1 MIYII
6 LASIFAGFGSYI
18 LRKGDLLNFINGLI
32 TFNFSNLKFVD
43 YTITGII
50 LNLIAIFLWQSSF
63 KSNFNFSTAL
73 SIYESL
79 TLLTGV
85 MISLVVDKSYLGSNF
100 YFGTILIIS
109 GIIIL
114 SKNAIN

>member
-32 TFNFSNLKFVD
+32 TLNFSNLKFVD

-50 LNLIAIFLWQSSF
+50 LNLIAIFLWSLFGFVHSF
-63 KSNFNFSTAL
+63 MARPHFK
-73 SIYESL
+73 
-79 TLLTGV
+79 
-85 MISLVVDKSYLGSNF
+85 
-100 YFGTILIIS
+100 
-109 GIIIL
+109 
-114 SKNAIN
+114 KNIKTNPK